1 MNCRLPMPKADQEVV
16 TARHF
21 LDDYLRVAWGDS
33 GIFCYLFPLPP
44 SLTEDPGF
52 TYIHICKCCHAAGG
66 KQRDR

>member
-52 TYIHICKCCHAAGG
+52 TYM
-66 KQRDR
+66 